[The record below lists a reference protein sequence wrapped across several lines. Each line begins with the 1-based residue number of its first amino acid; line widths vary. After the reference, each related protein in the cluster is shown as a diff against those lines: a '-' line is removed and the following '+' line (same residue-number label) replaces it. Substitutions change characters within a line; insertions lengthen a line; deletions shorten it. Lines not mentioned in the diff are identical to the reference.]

1 MVKDRNNSEPSISE
15 GRWVKKTLTDILGV
29 FSLVLKSG
37 WLFAALFIG
46 AFFRCLPSIDIKRQ
60 ELYLSNN
67 FFLLC
72 GCSLLISENSFK
84 FYQLLL
90 KILKTLLW

>member
-15 GRWVKKTLTDILGV
+15 GRWAKKTLTDILGV
-29 FSLVLKSG
+29 FSLVFKSG
-37 WLFAALFIG
+37 WLFATLFIG

-67 FFLLC
+67 FFFTLWLF
-72 GCSLLISENSFK
+72 SVDLRK
-84 FYQLLL
+84 FFQ
-90 KILKTLLW
+90 ILPTSP

>member
-37 WLFAALFIG
+37 WLFA
-46 AFFRCLPSIDIKRQ
+46 CDP
-60 ELYLSNN
+60 
-67 FFLLC
+67 
-72 GCSLLISENSFK
+72 
-84 FYQLLL
+84 
-90 KILKTLLW
+90 TLQRK